1 MPAARGG
8 GVASAERAEQL
19 SGAPDPSRMEELVA
33 PGAGS
38 PPANGNGNGGGK
50 GKQASPKGREVFRS
64 QRRESEVRSPGSF
77 CWGREVPAGGKR
89 RLRGCGPVPL
99 PHPEPPPPAPREPAG
114 VPLSGLW
121 ARTPL
126 LPSRWGLSSPLAS
139 APGDVA
145 RSRASRYFPD
155 TVYLTRSCS
164 RWRWEF
170 VPPVDRGANGLGAVE
185 DCVRGGRPGRCP
197 PPRLPSLLASPSH
210 APVCVAAPPTSG
222 PLPGRVNETG
232 FRRGQSR
239 SEWME
244 LAQDSNPHR
253 GV

>member
-1 MPAARGG
+1 MKEPPSKSRSKGSNSQLCRGAGLRKAVAANSCSGGGAVPAARGG

-99 PHPEPPPPAPREPAG
+99 PHPEPTPPPRERAPAG

-139 APGDVA
+139 APGDVRDLERPGTFQILFISLA
-145 RSRASRYFPD
+145 AAAAGGGNS
-155 TVYLTRSCS
+155 YLPLTEEQTGSG
-164 RWRWEF
+164 RWRT
-170 VPPVDRGANGLGAVE
+170 A
-185 DCVRGGRPGRCP
+185 
-197 PPRLPSLLASPSH
+197 
-210 APVCVAAPPTSG
+210 
-222 PLPGRVNETG
+222 
-232 FRRGQSR
+232 
-239 SEWME
+239 
-244 LAQDSNPHR
+244 
-253 GV
+253 